1 MNPSMKPTL
10 QESMK
15 LLGEMTLLNR
25 FLFSEV
31 MSDPEVYT
39 ATLQIILGE
48 DKLKLLSGSQTEKE
62 IKTAPWLR
70 SIRLD
75 VYSVDEQ
82 GTVYDT
88 EVQAKKTNDLRKRSR
103 YYQSLI
109 DSTLLSPG
117 TRNFNRLNDV
127 CVIMIMPFDLFGLD
141 KYYYTFVP
149 CCKEDKSLELKD
161 GAVRIFLNTRGKNDD
176 EITPELKEFLCYIE
190 SPDGA
195 FVEKSNSD
203 RLKKIHACVNRI
215 KSSEEVGVKYMQKW
229 LDQIDFFEDG
239 WEQGM
244 EKGMEKGR
252 LENTLSTLRKLM
264 QKQHMTL
271 DEALDFLEIPKDEWQ
286 TYKEMLN

>member
-1 MNPSMKPTL
+1 MNPSMKLTL

-15 LLGEMTLLNR
+15 LLGEMTLLSR

-39 ATLQIILGE
+39 AALQIILGE
-48 DKLKLLSGSQTEKE
+48 DELKLLTGAQTEKE

-75 VYSVDEQ
+75 VYAVDEHR
-82 GTVYDT
+82 TVYDT

-109 DSTLLSPG
+109 DSSLLSPG
-117 TRNFNRLNDV
+117 TRNFNQLNDV

-149 CCKEDKSLELKD
+149 CCKEDKSLELED
-161 GAVRIFLNTRGKNDD
+161 GAIRIFLNTRGKNDD
-176 EITPELKEFLCYIE
+176 EITPELKEFLRYIE
-190 SPDGA
+190 SPDSA
-195 FVEKSNSD
+195 SVEKSGSD

-215 KSSEEVGVKYMQKW
+215 KSSEEAGVKYMQKW
-229 LDQIDFFEDG
+229 LDQIDSFDE
-239 WEQGM
+239 GM
-244 EKGMEKGR
+244 EKA
-252 LENTLSTLRKLM
+252 TLNSLRKLM
-264 QKQHMTL
+264 QKQHMTAE
-271 DEALDFLEIPKDEWQ
+271 EALDFLEIPKEEWENYIPKLQ
-286 TYKEMLN
+286 NQ

>member
-1 MNPSMKPTL
+1 MNPSMKLTL

-31 MSDPEVYT
+31 MSDLEVYT
-39 ATLQIILGE
+39 AALQIILGE
-48 DKLKLLSGSQTEKE
+48 DELKLLTGAQTEKE

-75 VYSVDEQ
+75 VYAVDEHR
-82 GTVYDT
+82 TVYDT

-109 DSTLLSPG
+109 DSSLLSPG
-117 TRNFNRLNDV
+117 TRNFNQLNDV

-149 CCKEDKSLELKD
+149 CCKEDKSLELGD
-161 GAVRIFLNTRGKNDD
+161 GAIRIFLNTRGKNDD
-176 EITPELKEFLCYIE
+176 EITPELKEFLRYIE
-190 SPDGA
+190 SPDSA
-195 FVEKSNSD
+195 SVEKSGSD

-215 KSSEEVGVKYMQKW
+215 KSSEEAGVKYMQKW
-229 LDQIDFFEDG
+229 LDQIDSFDE
-239 WEQGM
+239 GM
-244 EKGMEKGR
+244 EKA
-252 LENTLSTLRKLM
+252 TLKSLQKLM
-264 QKQHMTL
+264 QKQHMTAE
-271 DEALDFLEIPKDEWQ
+271 EALDFLEVPKEEWEKYIPKLQ
-286 TYKEMLN
+286 NQ